1 MSRFINY
8 QQYLGAQRC
17 CDLRGVGPEG
27 PIGPPGEPGPQG
39 AKGFTGSK
47 GDTGPTG
54 RGCKGD
60 TGPSGGPIGPTGPTG
75 YVSINT
81 TITPVTLLVNTLTIP
96 AQSVPLAYYSI
107 LLNPGDTINNISA
120 LGLGS
125 GCQAVVFV
133 DGTAG
138 NFTTSNEC
146 IIGSAISH
154 SNLSSN
160 LSLYSTPIGNLQYA
174 TIIIYSDGTNKYCNV
189 TGYY

>member
-17 CDLRGVGPEG
+17 CDLRGVGPQG
-27 PIGPPGEPGPQG
+27 PQGPQGEPGPQG
-39 AKGFTGSK
+39 PKGFSGEK
-47 GDTGPTG
+47 GPTGPTG

-81 TITPVTLLVNTLTIP
+81 TITPVILTHITNTLIIP
-96 AQSVPLAYYSI
+96 TQTVPLEYYSI
-107 LLNPGDTINNISA
+107 SLDASGTINDILA
-120 LGLGS
+120 PGLDS
-125 GCQAVVFV
+125 GYQAVVFV

-138 NFTTSNEC
+138 SVVNPCTIKTT
-146 IIGSAISH
+146 IPH
-154 SNLSSN
+154 SNLGSD
-160 LSLYSTPIGNLQYA
+160 LILYGTPDGYFQYA